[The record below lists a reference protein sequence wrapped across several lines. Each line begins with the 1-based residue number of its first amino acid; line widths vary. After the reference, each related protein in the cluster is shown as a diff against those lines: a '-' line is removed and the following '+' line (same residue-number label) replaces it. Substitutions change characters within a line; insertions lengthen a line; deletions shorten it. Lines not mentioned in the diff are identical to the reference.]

1 MKQNHY
7 LYKIAIN
14 DNYQKKKKKK
24 ERVWVKRNEV
34 KKLTQGHNIESKIT
48 TNIWAYILIQGI
60 NLVLNFC
67 LFLFYD
73 KYGNL
78 FTNGAG
84 PSMK

>member
-7 LYKIAIN
+7 LYKIAID

-24 ERVWVKRNEV
+24 EKEKRNEV

-48 TNIWAYILIQGI
+48 TNICAYILIQGI

-78 FTNGAG
+78 FTNGTG

>member
-7 LYKIAIN
+7 LYKIAIH
-14 DNYQKKKKKK
+14 DNYKKKKKK
-24 ERVWVKRNEV
+24 EKEKRNEV

-48 TNIWAYILIQGI
+48 TNICAYILIQGI

-78 FTNGAG
+78 FTNGTS